1 MSRTKTAVDEV
12 ATADATTATAASA
25 GGSPAAAGGEPADG
39 RRTAEP
45 GALESGALG
54 FGAPE
59 SGASEPGASEPGAPK
74 SGTSE
79 PSALGS
85 GALGFGAHESGA
97 SEPSAPKSSAPK
109 SGTPEPGESGA
120 PEPGEPRV
128 PEPSALERGT
138 PEPGTPEPSTPEP
151 GNAAETDAA
160 AADTETEPGDPAP
173 EAAAGPGADVAP
185 EETTEAPARVRPAWL
200 RLPAFLLAAAVLLAG
215 AGVWFTVEARSVA
228 ADPAA
233 ANLALTDVGATAD
246 VTSAVTLAMN
256 RIFSYSYDRTDVTEK
271 AAAAVL
277 RGAAKDSYDKLF
289 AQVREKAPAQKLVL
303 TSRVSAIAV
312 QDLRNGH
319 AKLLVFLDQS
329 AVRADNNATDT
340 AAAQLSVTAERTGYG
355 WVVTELEPR

>member
-1 MSRTKTAVDEV
+1 MK
-12 ATADATTATAASA
+12 DAL
-25 GGSPAAAGGEPADG
+25 G
-39 RRTAEP
+39 RRLKAEIFNAFLCLQTAE
-45 GALESGALG
+45 
-54 FGAPE
+54 
-59 SGASEPGASEPGAPK
+59 
-74 SGTSE
+74 
-79 PSALGS
+79 GS
-85 GALGFGAHESGA
+85 
-97 SEPSAPKSSAPK
+97 
-109 SGTPEPGESGA
+109 
-120 PEPGEPRV
+120 R
-128 PEPSALERGT
+128 
-138 PEPGTPEPSTPEP
+138 
-151 GNAAETDAA
+151 
-160 AADTETEPGDPAP
+160 PAP
-173 EAAAGPGADVAP
+173 AHA
-185 EETTEAPARVRPAWL
+185 
-200 RLPAFLLAAAVLLAG
+200 LLA
-215 AGVWFTVEARSVA
+215 A

-329 AVRADNNATDT
+329 AVRADNNATDS
-340 AAAQLSVTAERTGYG
+340 AAAQLSVTAERTGDG